1 MAVCHKCGGTVTA
14 SDKKCPNCGAKVKRK
29 KGAGGN
35 AALLIIFLVVL
46 LGFGGAIVYFMY
58 RDSRPQLGTF
68 DCNCDAFTG
77 AVNRLLD
84 GDENTTLHL
93 DARKWKVDREHT
105 VVIYDGG
112 SFTLKVKTAKN
123 NDISSKIRELRVGPT
138 NTEDGVTMA
147 ALSIS
152 ALEKGVSKDTALY
165 DLGNVKALLRD
176 KMSYDAVSFTFD
188 REKDEFVLVPSSGNR
203 SPEQLAATDDEASS
217 LVVSNSVFVSGDRF
231 IEAGGKYIFTNGDGI
246 RFRDKITDNNT
257 KFSDAKNDGQLLSDG
272 TVVYYVT
279 DTGKQ
284 RRVCSAKLD
293 GSEEKT
299 LFEVEGNVRL
309 LHFTNKCLYYV
320 TSSADKPRSFLFS
333 KYRLDTKDFSQF
345 DDIRFDPAKVIITG
359 SVMYC
364 TQSDS
369 VSDAATAAV
378 QEASAY
384 EFNFNTEE
392 FKEVLAN
399 CHVSPHGYING
410 VGNPCLDSHET
421 DSTNSRYSNH
431 YLYTVEDGKLK
442 KSPEIKNVALLM
454 LASPTTGQ
462 TVLYDNARAL
472 YYAFD
477 RESGKLQ
484 QLALPSAGSFTYDI
498 DHPEDIYF
506 YTNDTNAANRRLSG
520 VYKLVNGEAVACG
533 FGPEEIL
540 LGANPV
546 IADGYIVDVNF
557 DAHPISSNSA
567 AATATAGSA

>member
-29 KGAGGN
+29 KGEGGN

-333 KYRLDTKDFSQF
+333 KYRLDTNRS
-345 DDIRFDPAKVIITG
+345 RPGTSSPAA
-359 SVMYC
+359 SC
-364 TQSDS
+364 T
-369 VSDAATAAV
+369 AR
-378 QEASAY
+378 
-384 EFNFNTEE
+384 
-392 FKEVLAN
+392 
-399 CHVSPHGYING
+399 SP
-410 VGNPCLDSHET
+410 T
-421 DSTNSRYSNH
+421 
-431 YLYTVEDGKLK
+431 
-442 KSPEIKNVALLM
+442 
-454 LASPTTGQ
+454 ASPTRRQRRCRRRPRMNSTSIRRNLRRCSP
-462 TVLYDNARAL
+462 TAMYRRTATSTASAIRAL
-472 YYAFD
+472 
-477 RESGKLQ
+477 
-484 QLALPSAGSFTYDI
+484 T
-498 DHPEDIYF
+498 H
-506 YTNDTNAANRRLSG
+506 TRR
-520 VYKLVNGEAVACG
+520 
-533 FGPEEIL
+533 
-540 LGANPV
+540 
-546 IADGYIVDVNF
+546 
-557 DAHPISSNSA
+557 
-567 AATATAGSA
+567 TAPTAGIPIIICTPWRTAS